1 MASKD
6 LSWKYVEDRTVEPDV
21 IRGARAQSLELGV
34 EPISAATGAQ
44 VAVMTAA
51 LAAES
56 IIEIGTG
63 VGVSGLWLLHG
74 APNAQLT
81 SIDLEADHH
90 EVARRNFTEAGH
102 PAARVRLITGR
113 ASEVLPRMN
122 EASYDVVLIDADAA
136 SLADYLEHALR
147 LVRPGGA
154 VLVPHALWR
163 DAVPDP
169 ARRDGVTSELR
180 GILAEL
186 LGSSAVRV
194 AVSPVGDG
202 LLQVVTERRA

>member
-21 IRGARAQSLELGV
+21 IRGARAQSLELGI

-44 VAVMTAA
+44 LAVITAA
-51 LAAES
+51 LGAEQLV
-56 IIEIGTG
+56 EIGTG

-74 APNAQLT
+74 APEAQLT
-81 SIDLEADHH
+81 SIDVEADHH
-90 EVARRNFTEAGH
+90 EAARRHFTEAGH

-113 ASEVLPRMN
+113 AQEVLPRMN
-122 EASYDVVLIDADAA
+122 EGSYDAVLIDADAA
-136 SLADYLEHALR
+136 AIAEYLEHALR

-169 ARRDGVTSELR
+169 ARRDGVTVELR

-186 LGSSAVRV
+186 LDSPVVRV

-202 LLQVVTERRA
+202 LLQIVTAR